1 MPETEPPTQLR
12 KEHYFSIIMSSAAPT
27 IDPNPRLQSY
37 YASIESVL
45 GYDLILGGTRHF
57 GYYEKGMY
65 NPFPI
70 SRSLRQMEKQLFNA
84 LHLSSGSKVLD
95 AGCGNGHVARYMAQQ
110 GLRVTGIDVVER
122 HARMARKT
130 AKESNLNNGSLEV
143 HHMDYHHLESFKDSS
158 FDGVYTMETVVHA
171 VDPESVLAGFFRVIR
186 PGGRIAMHEY
196 DNVLQKGDAKIQENL
211 KRSMAQV
218 NEWSAMPTNAISS
231 PDAFKNMLERAGFV
245 DVEVRD
251 LSDNILPMTR
261 FFFTLAIVPFLIIS
275 LLGLERYFINTVAGV
290 QSYRGRGFWRYIQIS
305 ARKPEDS
312 SNAVTR

>member
-1 MPETEPPTQLR
+1 M
-12 KEHYFSIIMSSAAPT
+12 APK

-37 YASIESVL
+37 YASVESVL

-57 GYYEKGMY
+57 GYYEKGTY

-70 SRSLRQMEKQLFNA
+70 GSSLRRMEQQLFGA
-84 LHLSSGSKVLD
+84 LHLPPGSKVLD
-95 AGCGNGHVARYMAQQ
+95 AGCGNGHVARYMARQ

-130 AKESNLNNGSLEV
+130 AAQSNLLEPGSLEV
-143 HHMDYHHLESFKDSS
+143 HHMDYHHLESFASAS
-158 FDGVYTMETVVHA
+158 FDGVYTMETLVHA
-171 VDPESVLAGFFRVIR
+171 VDPEAVLAGFYRLVR
-186 PGGRIAMHEY
+186 PGGRVAMHEY
-196 DNVLQKGDAKIQENL
+196 DNVLQQADASRAPPLRTAGDGL

-231 PDAFKNMLERAGFV
+231 PGALGQMLERAGFV

-251 LSDNILPMTR
+251 LSENIVPMTR
-261 FFFTLAIVPFLIIS
+261 FFFALAIVPFLIVS

-290 QSYRGRGFWRYIQIS
+290 QSYRSRGFWRYIQIS
-305 ARKPEDS
+305 ARKPEGTGGS
-312 SNAVTR
+312 TAK

>member
-1 MPETEPPTQLR
+1 M
-12 KEHYFSIIMSSAAPT
+12 APL

-57 GYYEKGMY
+57 GYYEKNTY

-70 SRSLRQMEKQLFNA
+70 GRSLRRMEEQLFNA
-84 LHLSSGSKVLD
+84 LHLPSGSKVLD
-95 AGCGNGHVARYMAQQ
+95 AGCGNGHVARYMARQ
-110 GLRVTGIDVVER
+110 GLKVTGIDVVER

-130 AKESNLNNGSLEV
+130 AAESNLNHGSLEV
-143 HHMDYHHLESFKDSS
+143 HHMDYHHLESFEDAS

-171 VDPESVLAGFFRVIR
+171 VDPETVLAGFFRVIR

-196 DNVLQKGDAKIQENL
+196 DNVLQQQGDASTSPKKIKDNL

-231 PDAFKNMLERAGFV
+231 PGAFKQMLERAGFV

-251 LSDNILPMTR
+251 LSQNIVPMTR
-261 FFFTLAIVPFLIIS
+261 FFFALAIVPFLIIS

-290 QSYRGRGFWRYIQIS
+290 QSYRGRAFWRYIQIS
-305 ARKPEDS
+305 ARKPE
-312 SNAVTR
+312 NPGGAAAK